1 MERRRGNFSEKL
13 LGAILS
19 RWIRSALILILGA
32 SVGAWSAQQPA
43 DVKVTQKYLVP
54 MCLDGAPVKSGDRRW
69 KLSPAE
75 HSMTFT
81 MRNKP
86 RKGMVATPGGPGIV
100 VIKFT
105 PEAGHKYELEAR
117 ASSTTFSTRVWERG
131 AWSPVVRDRTADRV
145 VATEPVWVDAGCRP

>member
-1 MERRRGNFSEKL
+1 MNLKHAAATG
-13 LGAILS
+13 
-19 RWIRSALILILGA
+19 LILLVGAQIGA
-32 SVGAWSAQQPA
+32 SGAQPPA
-43 DVKVTQKYLVP
+43 EVKMTQKYLVP
-54 MCLDGAPVKSGDRRW
+54 LCLDGAQIKSGDRRW
-69 KLSPAE
+69 KLSPTE

-81 MRNKP
+81 MTNKP

-145 VATEPVWVDAGCRP
+145 VATQPVWTEAGCRP

>member
-1 MERRRGNFSEKL
+1 MISRYATGTVL
-13 LGAILS
+13 MLCLGA
-19 RWIRSALILILGA
+19 ATGA
-32 SVGAWSAQQPA
+32 SSAQQTA

-54 MCLDGAPVKSGDRRW
+54 LCLNGAPVKSGDRRW
-69 KLSPAE
+69 KLAPTE

-81 MRNKP
+81 MKNKP

-105 PEAGHKYELEAR
+105 LEAGHKYELEAR
-117 ASSTTFSTRVWERG
+117 ASSTTFSSRTWERG

-145 VATEPVWVDAGCRP
+145 VATQPVWTDAGCRP

>member
-1 MERRRGNFSEKL
+1 MSL
-13 LGAILS
+13 QHAAAA
-19 RWIRSALILILGA
+19 ALILLMGA
-32 SVGAWSAQQPA
+32 PITDAIAPQPA

-54 MCLDGAPVKSGDRRW
+54 LCLDGAAVKSGDRRW
-69 KLSPAE
+69 KLSPTE

-81 MRNKP
+81 MTNKP

-117 ASSTTFSTRVWERG
+117 AASTTFSTRAWERG

-145 VATEPVWVDAGCRP
+145 VATQPVWTEAGCRP

>member
-1 MERRRGNFSEKL
+1 MNLKH
-13 LGAILS
+13 AAAT
-19 RWIRSALILILGA
+19 ALILLVGSQVGA
-32 SVGAWSAQQPA
+32 SSAQQPA
-43 DVKVTQKYLVP
+43 EVKVTQKYLVP
-54 MCLDGAPVKSGDRRW
+54 MCLDGAHVKSGERRW
-69 KLSPAE
+69 KLSPTQ

-81 MRNKP
+81 MKNNP

-117 ASSTTFSTRVWERG
+117 AASTTFSTRMWERG

-145 VATEPVWVDAGCRP
+145 VPTEPVWTEAGCRP

>member
-1 MERRRGNFSEKL
+1 M
-13 LGAILS
+13 GA
-19 RWIRSALILILGA
+19 A
-32 SVGAWSAQQPA
+32 SAQQPA

-69 KLSPAE
+69 KLSPTE

-81 MRNKP
+81 MKNNP

-117 ASSTTFSTRVWERG
+117 AGSTTFSTRVWERG

-145 VATEPVWVDAGCRP
+145 VATEPVWTEAGCRP

>member
-1 MERRRGNFSEKL
+1 MVSRRTVCAAVVL
-13 LGAILS
+13 LLAASI
-19 RWIRSALILILGA
+19 GA
-32 SVGAWSAQQPA
+32 SSAQQPA

-54 MCLDGAPVKSGDRRW
+54 MCLDGAPVKSGERRW

-81 MRNKP
+81 MRNSP
-86 RKGMVATPGGPGIV
+86 RKGMMTTPPAPGVA

-105 PEAGHKYELEAR
+105 LEAGHKYEVETR
-117 ASSTTFSTRVWERG
+117 AESTTFSTRVWERG

-145 VATEPVWVDAGCRP
+145 VATEPVWTETGCRP

>member
-13 LGAILS
+13 SASILP
-19 RWIRSALILILGA
+19 RWVGCALILFLGA
-32 SVGAWSAQQPA
+32 SISASSAQQPA

-69 KLSPAE
+69 KLSPSE

-81 MRNKP
+81 MKNNP

-105 PEAGHKYELEAR
+105 PEAGHKYR
-117 ASSTTFSTRVWERG
+117 ARG
-131 AWSPVVRDRTADRV
+131 AGVVDDVFDARV
-145 VATEPVWVDAGCRP
+145 GAGSLVTRRS